1 MNNSDVILHV
11 ALVLRIVLAMGTLVR
26 DFWRALVPC
35 LLVLLALGPR
45 VWDGDAG
52 QLVQVQV
59 EVGVFRAPADGDA
72 GGDWNLLSGRRRL
85 LQQQGPQQWVRWD
98 LYKNLLSSLV
108 D

>member
-1 MNNSDVILHV
+1 
-11 ALVLRIVLAMGTLVR
+11 MGTLVR

-35 LLVLLALGPR
+35 LLVLLALVTW

-85 LQQQGPQQWVRWD
+85 LQQQGPQQWVRGD